1 MRYFFGFLLIHSVLI
16 NANPIPKI
24 IQMDYI
30 EDISGKLTIS
40 DISSNWN
47 NNFKSCKLGTY
58 FTIQNPKFHYWI
70 RLRINEKLGST
81 NILHCESGRVSSITL
96 YVPDLQHQYT
106 EHYAGFDVPYATRD
120 FFSDESVFEF
130 IAHDTSQY
138 IYLRCKAEFYT
149 NFSAN
154 VRTKKKVLYP
164 ATLEI
169 WYKGIFIGAF
179 LIITLYN
186 LAIFII
192 NREFLYFFYALYA
205 FSFLY
210 FALIQWSHFNM
221 FIPFTKLGLF
231 SYTLPYSVS
240 IICLIFYARLFLN
253 TKKEEPKFDK
263 ILICLAYFKILIVA
277 LNFFYKDFFYPY
289 NFRLMDD
296 LSGNYADAICL
307 GFCFLVG
314 LKRYING
321 YKSAR
326 FFLIGMF
333 VLSFSAFYKGYMEKT
348 DHVFM
353 FILGLL
359 DAIVFSFAL
368 ADRYRL
374 LKSDVVAAL
383 SQSVEKLKENEVLK
397 DKLNNQLETLVS
409 ERTVQIQ
416 QQAEEIRIMNEKLKE
431 HNISLIHEVQD
442 VAEARLLQK
451 KMSYSEFSV
460 FFPSDSYCRQ
470 YLSEM
475 KWSVN
480 KPYQCKKCSYEGF
493 KLMGDF
499 THKCRRCNYLDSPLN
514 NTLYHNLK
522 FSLTKAFYITY
533 VCCQDSDKISIEQAA
548 QELDLRTATYWAFK
562 QKVLELMTKA
572 KSKRNQKLD
581 WTHLIEYSIN
591 FF

>member
-1 MRYFFGFLLIHSVLI
+1 MFF
-16 NANPIPKI
+16 
-24 IQMDYI
+24 
-30 EDISGKLTIS
+30 
-40 DISSNWN
+40 
-47 NNFKSCKLGTY
+47 
-58 FTIQNPKFHYWI
+58 
-70 RLRINEKLGST
+70 
-81 NILHCESGRVSSITL
+81 
-96 YVPDLQHQYT
+96 
-106 EHYAGFDVPYATRD
+106 
-120 FFSDESVFEF
+120 
-130 IAHDTSQY
+130 
-138 IYLRCKAEFYT
+138 
-149 NFSAN
+149 
-154 VRTKKKVLYP
+154 
-164 ATLEI
+164 
-169 WYKGIFIGAF
+169 AF
-179 LIITLYN
+179 
-186 LAIFII
+186 
-192 NREFLYFFYALYA
+192 
-205 FSFLY
+205 
-210 FALIQWSHFNM
+210 IQWEHFNV

-263 ILICLAYFKILIVA
+263 ILICLAFFKILIVA
-277 LNFFYKDFFYPY
+277 LNFFYKDFFFPY

-333 VLSFSAFYKGYMEKT
+333 VLSFSAFYKGYMEET

-353 FILGLL
+353 FIFGLL

-397 DKLNNQLETLVS
+397 DKLNNQLETLVND
-409 ERTVQIQ
+409 RTLQIQ
-416 QQAEEIRIMNEKLKE
+416 QQAEEIRVMNEKLKE
-431 HNISLIHEVQD
+431 HNLTLIYEVQD
-442 VAEARLLQK
+442 VTEARLLQK

-460 FFPSDSYCRQ
+460 FFPSDTYCRQ

-493 KLMGDF
+493 KLMDDF

-522 FSLTKAFYITY
+522 FSLTKAFFITY

-562 QKVLELMTKA
+562 QKVFELMTKA